1 LIEKK
6 QNSPEKSRTIHD
18 ASKRVMNRPGFAGAK
33 LGAQLSAQANTAGRV
48 LRRNHATIDLL

>member
-1 LIEKK
+1 
-6 QNSPEKSRTIHD
+6 
-18 ASKRVMNRPGFAGAK
+18 MNRPGFAGAK